1 MATAILN
8 QEEFVT
14 SESSETIIR
23 KHVLISMGV
32 GLIPIPAADM
42 IGITASQLSMI
53 RKLSEKYGIP
63 FKQNLAK
70 SILTSLISS
79 IGVHTLA
86 TGSVSQLMRA
96 IPVVGGILS
105 TLTFSGF
112 GGALTYAVGKAF
124 DKHFSG
130 GGSFLDMRASDL
142 NTYFSSQFEAGKE
155 VAKEIK
161 KKVI

>member
-1 MATAILN
+1 MATATLN
-8 QEEFVT
+8 QADFVT
-14 SESSETIIR
+14 SEASEAIIR
-23 KHVLISMGV
+23 KHVIISMGV

-53 RKLSEKYGIP
+53 KKLSEKYGIP

-70 SILTSLISS
+70 SIVTSLISS

-112 GGALTYAVGKAF
+112 GGALTYGVGKAF
-124 DKHFSG
+124 DKHFSEG
-130 GGSFLDMRASDL
+130 GGFLDMRVSDL
-142 NTYFSSQFEAGKE
+142 STYFSTQFEAGKE

>member
-1 MATAILN
+1 MATATLD
-8 QEEFVT
+8 QTEFVT
-14 SESSETIIR
+14 SEASETIIR
-23 KHVLISMGV
+23 KHVLISRGV

-42 IGITASQLSMI
+42 VGITASQLSMI
-53 RKLSEKYGIP
+53 KKLSEKYGIP

-105 TLTFSGF
+105 TLAFSGF

-130 GGSFLDMRASDL
+130 GGSFLDMRVSDL

>member
-1 MATAILN
+1 MSTVALN
-8 QEEFVT
+8 QTDYVT
-14 SESSETIIR
+14 SESSEAIIR

-32 GLIPIPAADM
+32 GLIPLPAADM

-53 RKLSEKYGIP
+53 RKISEKHGVS
-63 FKQNLAK
+63 FKENLAK
-70 SILTSLISS
+70 SILTSLVASV
-79 IGVHTLA
+79 GVHTLA
-86 TGSVSQLMRA
+86 TGSVTQLIRT
-96 IPVVGGILS
+96 IPLVGGILS
-105 TLTFSGF
+105 TLAFSGF

-130 GGSFLDMRASDL
+130 GGSFLDMRVSDL
-142 NTYFSSQFEAGKE
+142 NTYFSAQFEAGKE